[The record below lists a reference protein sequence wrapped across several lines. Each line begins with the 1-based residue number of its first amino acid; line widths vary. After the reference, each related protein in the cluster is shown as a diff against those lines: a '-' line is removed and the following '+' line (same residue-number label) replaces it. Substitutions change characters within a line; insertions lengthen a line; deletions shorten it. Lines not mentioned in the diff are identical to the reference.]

1 MNLYSMLADAVRRR
15 PDEIA
20 IAHGGRSL
28 TYAAFDRAAADVG
41 DFLRKLGCVRGDRV
55 LLFLK
60 NGFEYPVLLLA
71 AIRAGMVIVPVNA
84 KLHAREVAWIAGDAT
99 PKVIFTHGESVAAI
113 EEALPAGVTPTMV
126 AIEDYVIP
134 SEAGEAPPASDMAP
148 DDPAWI
154 FYTSGTTGK
163 PKGATLTHRNLIAA
177 TVNCLADIFPFHAS
191 DRVLHVAPLSH
202 GSGLYLIPSLVRG
215 ARNIIWDRPSFQPDE
230 VFDAVAGQGITV
242 FAFVA
247 PTMIVRMLD
256 ARPRADIG
264 SLRGVIYG
272 GATIH
277 LEHLK
282 AAVKRFGPIFHQLYG
297 QGEVPMTI
305 SYLPGADHSGAD
317 EETLLS
323 AGYVRAGVEVRLVD
337 ENARPAAPGADG
349 EICVRGDVVMKGYW
363 GNPTATE
370 AAIRDGWLHTGDIG
384 QFDTGGRLRVLERR
398 HDTIISGG
406 TNIYPKE
413 VEDVIAALPQ
423 VREVIAFGLPDS
435 EWGESVAVAIVADH
449 AAALNAADVLA
460 FCRES
465 LASFK
470 KPKHIFFVE
479 ELPKSAYG
487 KVLRRNLRAQF
498 GSSEGLK
505 SSPPPLS
512 GSKTM

>member
-1 MNLYSMLADAVRRR
+1 MNLYSMLADAIRRR
-15 PDEIA
+15 PAETA

-28 TYAAFDRAAADVG
+28 DYAGFDRAAAAVG
-41 DFLRKLGCVRGDRV
+41 GFYRRHGCGRGDRV

-60 NGFEYPVLLLA
+60 NGFEYPVLVLA
-71 AIRAGMVIVPVNA
+71 AIRAGMVVVPVNA
-84 KLHAREVAWIAGDAT
+84 KLHPREVAWIAGDAA
-99 PKVIFTHGESVAAI
+99 PKVIVTHGEYADAI
-113 EEALPAGVTPTMV
+113 AEALPDGFTPTMV
-126 AIEDYVIP
+126 AIEDFVLP
-134 SEAGEAPPASDMAP
+134 DDAGEARPPADVAP

-163 PKGATLTHRNLIAA
+163 PKGATLTHRNLVAA
-177 TVNCLADIFPFHAS
+177 TVNCLADIFPFHAG

-215 ARNIIWDRPSFQPDE
+215 AENIIWDRPSFQPDE
-230 VFDAVAGQGITV
+230 VFDAVAARGITV

-256 ARPRADIG
+256 ARPRDDIG

-297 QGEVPMTI
+297 QGEAPMTI
-305 SYLPGADHSGAD
+305 SYLPGADHAGAD
-317 EETLLS
+317 DETLLS

-337 ENARPAAPGADG
+337 ENDRPVPIGADG

-363 GNPTATE
+363 GNPAATA

-384 QFDTGGRLRVLERR
+384 HFDSGGRLRVLDRR

-413 VEDVIAALPQ
+413 VEDVIAAHPA
-423 VREVIAFGLPDS
+423 VREVISFGLPDT
-435 EWGESVAVAIVADH
+435 EWGESVAVAIVADP
-449 AAALNAADVLA
+449 AAALDAADILA

-470 KPKHIFFVE
+470 KPKHVFFID

-487 KVLRRNLRAQF
+487 KVLRRTLREQF
-498 GSSEGLK
+498 GPK
-505 SSPPPLS
+505 
-512 GSKTM
+512 KD

>member
-15 PDEIA
+15 PAEIA

-28 TYAAFDRAAADVG
+28 TYAAFDRVAAGLG
-41 DFLRKLGCVRGDRV
+41 DRYRSLGCGRGDRV
-55 LLFLK
+55 LLFLR

-71 AIRAGMVIVPVNA
+71 AVRAGMVVVPVNA
-84 KLHAREVAWIAGDAT
+84 KLHPREVAWIAGDAA
-99 PKVIFTHGESVAAI
+99 PKVIVTHGEHVAAI
-113 EEALPAGVTPTMV
+113 EEALPAGVAPKMV
-126 AIEDYVIP
+126 AIEDFVLP
-134 SEAGEAPPASDMAP
+134 ADAVEAPPPADAAP

-163 PKGATLTHRNLIAA
+163 PKGATLTHRNLVAA
-177 TVNCLADIFPFHAS
+177 TVNCLADIFPFNAG

-215 ARNIIWDRPSFQPDE
+215 AENIIWDRPSFQPDE
-230 VFDAVAGQGITV
+230 VFDAVAAKGITV

-247 PTMIVRMLD
+247 PTMIVRMLE
-256 ARPRADIG
+256 ARPRDDIG

-297 QGEVPMTI
+297 QGEAPMTI
-305 SYLPGADHSGAD
+305 SYLPGADHAGAD
-317 EETLLS
+317 DETLLS

-337 ENARPAAPGADG
+337 EDDRPVPPGADG

-363 GNPTATE
+363 GNPAATA

-384 QFDTGGRLRVLERR
+384 HFDSGGRLRVLDRR

-413 VEDVIAALPQ
+413 VEDVIAAHPA
-423 VREVIAFGLPDS
+423 VREVISFGLPDA
-435 EWGESVAVAIVADH
+435 EWGESVAVAIVADPAQAPT
-449 AAALNAADVLA
+449 AAGILA

-470 KPKHIFFVE
+470 KPKHVFFVD

-487 KVLRRNLRAQF
+487 KVLRRTLRERF
-498 GSSEGLK
+498 GPKKG
-505 SSPPPLS
+505 
-512 GSKTM
+512 